1 MISNLADYFE
11 AEQEFYLDKVLYH
24 RIDKKEQAEEY
35 SLNCIDNIEVQVNE
49 DKVRLTVKRVL
60 KFKPEE
66 IFELSVSY
74 GSILKIKAEK
84 RGDYDWE
91 NINLAEEFRENGQ
104 FVLGNLMNRI
114 SLLIAEIT
122 SSFGQTPLILPPQIA
137 SKKISSNILET
148 ENQ

>member
-1 MISNLADYFE
+1 M
-11 AEQEFYLDKVLYH
+11 
-24 RIDKKEQAEEY
+24 
-35 SLNCIDNIEVQVNE
+35 NCIDNIEVQVNE

-74 GSILKIKAEK
+74 GAILKIKAEK

-122 SSFGQTPLILPPQIA
+122 SSFG
-137 SKKISSNILET
+137 
-148 ENQ
+148 